1 MERDEPAPVLLASAV
16 RRGLLMAGNAEN
28 LTVGQGV
35 GTTLIDGNL
44 VMCLPTAGRIVV
56 APGVPVEN
64 LGASPGT
71 MPTSAPSAFTASARA
86 LPGCE
91 DGCIG
96 KSHMLNPFSNG
107 N

>member
-1 MERDEPAPVLLASAV
+1 MERDEPAPVLLATTV
-16 RRGLLMAGNAEN
+16 RRGVLVAGNAEN

-35 GTTLIDGNL
+35 GTTQINGHL
-44 VMCLPTAGRIVV
+44 VVCLPTAGSIVV
-56 APGVPVEN
+56 TTGVPVER
-64 LGASPGT
+64 LAASPGAVST
-71 MPTSAPSAFTASARA
+71 VAPTAFASSARA

-96 KSHMLNPFSNG
+96 KSHIQYPFSNG

>member
-16 RRGLLMAGNAEN
+16 RRGILVAGNAEN

-44 VMCLPTAGRIVV
+44 VMCLPTAGSIVV
-56 APGVPVEN
+56 AAGVPVEK
-64 LGASPGT
+64 LAASPGT
-71 MPTSAPSAFTASARA
+71 MPAVAPSAFASSARA

-96 KSHMLNPFSNG
+96 KSHMLNPFPNG